1 MELTKYAH
9 ACVVLEKDGER
20 IVIDPGNFTPE
31 AADLIAAAAAVLV
44 THDHADHFDI
54 AAFTSDTPVYGPASV
69 IDQLGRGTAVTAGDT
84 FEVAGFEVAVYGDKH
99 AIIWDTMPD
108 AANATY
114 LVDAT
119 VYHPGDSYS
128 VPGVA
133 VDTLLLPTS
142 GPWAKLG
149 DAIDFVRAI
158 APRQS
163 IQIHELMASE
173 LGQNSAARMLGADG
187 FGAAPFIILPVGQ
200 SVTL

>member
-9 ACVVLEKDGER
+9 ACVVLEKNGTTL
-20 IVIDPGNFTPE
+20 VIDPGNYTPE
-31 AADLIAAAAAVLV
+31 AADLIAAASAVLV

-54 AAFTSDTPVYGPASV
+54 AAFSGDAPVYGPASV
-69 IDQLGRGTAVTAGDT
+69 VGALGRGTVVAAGDT
-84 FEVAGFEVAVYGDKH
+84 FAAAGFEIQVYGDKH
-99 AIIWDTMPD
+99 AIIWGAIPD

-114 LVDAT
+114 LVDGK

-128 VPGVA
+128 APGVP

-149 DAIDFVRAI
+149 EAVDFVHAV

-163 IQIHELMASE
+163 IQIHELLASE
-173 LGQNSAARMLGADG
+173 LGQNAAGRFLGVEG
-187 FGAAPFIILPVGQ
+187 VGGVPFISLPVGE
-200 SVTL
+200 SITI